1 MDLKDKVN
9 IAQENVEESENLVS
23 NLEKEILEW
32 NAQKKLAKRD
42 QELEEIQI
50 LCSDYIDDLSQEK
63 QNTEIELEKNIEKQD
78 ENKDQDM
85 VDKDGNKVDIMK
97 DLVKLEGQMNS
108 YLSEIAIMLNDI
120 QQTENQR
127 AQCLDD
133 FSHDLPSVVLE
144 QRKKRKIEN
153 EKNKNSYKALKRP
166 AMIGKK
172 SSVL

>member
-1 MDLKDKVN
+1 
-9 IAQENVEESENLVS
+9 
-23 NLEKEILEW
+23 
-32 NAQKKLAKRD
+32 
-42 QELEEIQI
+42 
-50 LCSDYIDDLSQEK
+50 
-63 QNTEIELEKNIEKQD
+63 
-78 ENKDQDM
+78 M

-172 SSVL
+172 SSVLQPAGHDGHNHEENDVDHYKMITINCKFKKTIKGMLKELKNINNRRKDLEDRYQQMRKEVFKIK